1 VSVVGSQIE
10 VQVTGMRLEAEGVI
24 SLELRAVDRA
34 PLPEWSPGA
43 HIDLLLPSG
52 LVRQYSLC
60 GDPLDRSH
68 LRIGV
73 LLEAKGRGGSR
84 EVHEQLRVG
93 QRVAIRGPRNAFPLE
108 RGKRYL
114 FVAGGI
120 GITPILAMAREA
132 QRAGADWQ
140 LIYGG
145 RSRRS
150 MAFIDE
156 LLALGGE
163 RVAILPADESGLL
176 DLEDIAARAAAGVH
190 TYSCG
195 PAPLLD
201 ALTERFKVEGLSE
214 RLHLERFAP
223 TAPAPCAGNG
233 QGLTLILAR
242 SGREVAV
249 PDDRSVMQAL
259 REAGCDVSSSCEQ
272 GVCGMCETRVLAGE
286 VDHRDMLLTDSERA
300 RNNVMMVC
308 VSRARTPTLTLDL

>member
-1 VSVVGSQIE
+1 MNPREAGLQVQI
-10 VQVTGMRLEAEGVI
+10 TAMRLEADGVV
-24 SLELRAVDRA
+24 SLELQAPDRG
-34 PLPEWSPGA
+34 PLPEWTPGA

-52 LVRQYSLC
+52 RVRQYSLC
-60 GDPLDRSH
+60 GDPEDRQRLS
-68 LRIGV
+68 IGV

-84 EVHEQLRVG
+84 EVHDSLRVG
-93 QRVAIRGPRNAFPLE
+93 QRIAIRGPRNAFPLTA
-108 RGKRYL
+108 GQRYL

-140 LIYGG
+140 LVYGG
-145 RSRRS
+145 RSRAS

-156 LLALGGE
+156 LLALGGD
-163 RVAILPADESGLL
+163 RVSLQPADETGLL
-176 DLEDIAARAAAGVH
+176 DLEEIAARAADGRHV
-190 TYSCG
+190 YSCG

-201 ALTERFKVEGLSE
+201 ALTERFKVDGLSD

-223 TAPAPCAGNG
+223 TAPCSGNG
-233 QGLTLILAR
+233 QGLTVILAR

-249 PDDRSVMQAL
+249 ADDQSIMQAL
-259 REAGCDVSSSCEQ
+259 REAGCTVSSSCEQ

-286 VDHRDMLLTDSERA
+286 VEHRDMLLTDAERE
-300 RNNVMMVC
+300 RHNVMMVC

>member
-1 VSVVGSQIE
+1 MSALAAQVE
-10 VQVTGMRLEAEGVI
+10 VQITGMRLEAEGVI
-24 SLELRAVDRA
+24 SLELQAADRA
-34 PLPEWSPGA
+34 PLPEWNPGA

-52 LVRQYSLC
+52 LVRQYSLY
-60 GDPLDRSH
+60 GDPQDRSR
-68 LRIGV
+68 LSIGV
-73 LLEAKGRGGSR
+73 LFDAKGRGGSR
-84 EVHEQLRVG
+84 EVHEGLRVG
-93 QRVAIRGPRNAFPLE
+93 QRIGIRGPRNAFPLAA
-108 RGKRYL
+108 GQRYL

-145 RSRRS
+145 RSRSS

-156 LLALGGE
+156 LLALGGD
-163 RVAILPADESGLL
+163 RVSIQPADETGLL
-176 DLEDIAARAAAGVH
+176 DLEEIAARAADGRHV
-190 TYSCG
+190 YSCG

-201 ALTERFKVEGLSE
+201 ALTERFKVDGLAE

-223 TAPAPCAGNG
+223 AAPAPCAGNG
-233 QGLTLILAR
+233 QGLTVILAR

-249 PDDRSVMQAL
+249 PNDLTIMQAL
-259 REAGCDVSSSCEQ
+259 REAGCNVSSSCEQ

-286 VDHRDMLLTDSERA
+286 VDHRDMLLTDAERE

>member
-1 VSVVGSQIE
+1 MSALGAQLE
-10 VQVTGMRLEAEGVI
+10 VQITGMRLEAEGVI
-24 SLELRAVDRA
+24 SLELQAQDQA

-60 GDPLDRSH
+60 GDPMDRSR

-84 EVHEQLRVG
+84 EVHEGLRVG
-93 QRVAIRGPRNAFPLE
+93 QTVAIRGPRNAFPLE
-108 RGKRYL
+108 TGQRYL

-132 QRAGADWQ
+132 QRVGAEWQ
-140 LIYGG
+140 LLYGG

-163 RVAILPADESGLL
+163 RVSVLPADETGLL
-176 DLEDIAARAAAGVH
+176 DLEDIAARATAGVH

-201 ALTERFKVEGLSE
+201 ALTERFAVEGLAD

-223 TAPAPCAGNG
+223 AAPAASTASGD
-233 QGLTLILAR
+233 GLRVILAR
-242 SGREVAV
+242 SGKEVDV
-249 PDDRSVMQAL
+249 PHDCSIMHAL
-259 REAGCDVSSSCEQ
+259 RAAGCDVPSSCEQ
-272 GVCGMCETRVLAGE
+272 GVCGMCETRVLEGV

-300 RNNVMMVC
+300 HNNLMMVC

>member
-1 VSVVGSQIE
+1 MNPREAGLQVQI
-10 VQVTGMRLEAEGVI
+10 TAMRLEADGVL
-24 SLELRAVDRA
+24 SLELQAPDCG
-34 PLPEWSPGA
+34 PLPEWTPGA

-52 LVRQYSLC
+52 RVRQYSLC
-60 GDPLDRSH
+60 GDPEDRQRLS
-68 LRIGV
+68 IGV

-84 EVHEQLRVG
+84 EVHDSLRVG
-93 QRVAIRGPRNAFPLE
+93 QRVAIRGPRNAFPLTT
-108 RGKRYL
+108 GQRYL

-140 LIYGG
+140 LVYGG
-145 RSRRS
+145 RSRAS

-156 LLALGGE
+156 LLALGGD
-163 RVAILPADESGLL
+163 RVAIQPADETGLL
-176 DLEDIAARAAAGVH
+176 DLEEIAARAADGRHV
-190 TYSCG
+190 YSCG

-201 ALTERFKVEGLSE
+201 ALTERFKVDGLSD

-223 TAPAPCAGNG
+223 AAPAPGSGNG
-233 QGLTLILAR
+233 QGLTVILAR

-249 PDDRSVMQAL
+249 ADDQSIMQAL
-259 REAGCDVSSSCEQ
+259 REAGCNVSSSCEQ

-286 VDHRDMLLTDSERA
+286 VEHRDMLLTDAERE
-300 RNNVMMVC
+300 RHNVMMVC

>member
-1 VSVVGSQIE
+1 MNGQIE
-10 VQVTGMRLEAEGVI
+10 VLITCMRLEAEGVI
-24 SLELRAVDRA
+24 SLELQT
-34 PLPEWSPGA
+34 PERTPFPDWSAGS

-52 LVRQYSLC
+52 LVRQYSLH
-60 GDPLDRSH
+60 GDPRDRSR
-68 LRIGV
+68 LSIGV

-84 EVHEQLRVG
+84 EVHENLRVG
-93 QRVAIRGPRNAFPLE
+93 QRIAIRGPRNAFPLAA
-108 RGKRYL
+108 GQRYL

-120 GITPILAMAREA
+120 GITPILAMAREV

-156 LLALGGE
+156 LLALGGD
-163 RVAILPADESGLL
+163 RVSIQPADETGLL
-176 DLEDIAARAAAGVH
+176 DLEEIAARAADGRHV
-190 TYSCG
+190 YSCG

-201 ALTERFKVEGLSE
+201 ALTERFKVDGLAD

-223 TAPAPCAGNG
+223 AAPAPCAGNG

-242 SGREVAV
+242 SGREVVV
-249 PDDRSVMQAL
+249 PDELSVMQAL
-259 REAGCDVSSSCEQ
+259 REAGCNVSSSCEQ

-286 VDHRDMLLTDSERA
+286 VDHRDMLLTDAERE

>member
-1 VSVVGSQIE
+1 MSALAAQLE

-24 SLELRAVDRA
+24 SLELRAPERT
-34 PLPEWSPGA
+34 PLPAWNPGA

-60 GDPLDRSH
+60 GDPLDNTR
-68 LRIGV
+68 LCVAV

-84 EVHEQLRVG
+84 EVHDGLRVG
-93 QRVAIRGPRNAFPLE
+93 QRIAIRGPRNAFPLE
-108 RGKRYL
+108 AGQRYL

-120 GITPILAMAREA
+120 GITPILAMARAAE
-132 QRAGADWQ
+132 RAGADWQ
-140 LIYGG
+140 LVYGG

-163 RVAILPADESGLL
+163 RVSIQPADETGLL
-176 DLEDIAARAAAGVH
+176 DLEAIAALAADDRH

-201 ALTERFKVEGLSE
+201 ALSERFAVEGLAE

-223 TAPAPCAGNG
+223 AAPAPGAANG

-242 SGREVAV
+242 SGMEVPVA
-249 PDDRSVMQAL
+249 DDRSVLQAL
-259 REAGCDVSSSCEQ
+259 RDAGCSVSTSCEQ

-286 VDHRDMLLTDSERA
+286 VDHRDMLLTDAERA

-308 VSRARTPTLTLDL
+308 VSRARTATLTLDL